1 MKKLN
6 RLATILILIY
16 LFNINSFT
24 QTDSLTKKNWTT
36 SALSGLNI
44 SQIALNNWTQGGDN
58 SLAWTFFG
66 KLDVMY
72 SSKPWAVKNNLKLA
86 FGRTKLGSA
95 DFRTNDNEIYLES
108 VLTYDLGWAISPFLS
123 NTVRTVIGNG
133 FNYASTPSIQTS
145 KFFDPGYVTQS
156 FGFTYS
162 KDKIFTSRLGLAL
175 QETFSE
181 RFAALYVDDP
191 KTTDK
196 IETFKIETGIES
208 VTEGTY
214 PFAENMIANSKLRL
228 FSRFNHLDVWDV
240 RWDNIITAQI
250 NKYFNTNLNV
260 LVIYEKSQSYKTQ
273 FKEALQLGISYN
285 LF

>member
-1 MKKLN
+1 MKIYII
-6 RLATILILIY
+6 ILIF
-16 LFNINSFT
+16 LFSVNSFT
-24 QTDSLTKKNWTT
+24 QTDSLANSNWET

-44 SQIALNNWTQGGDN
+44 SQIALSNWTQGGDN

-66 KLDVMY
+66 KLDVLY
-72 SSKPWAVKNNLKLA
+72 LSKPWAVKNNLKLA

-108 VLTYDLGWAISPFLS
+108 VLTYDLGWTISPFFS

-133 FNYASTPSIQTS
+133 FSYASTPAIQTS

-156 FGFTYS
+156 LGFTYS
-162 KDKIFTSRLGLAL
+162 KDKVFTSRLGIAL
-175 QETFSE
+175 QETFTK

-196 IETFKIETGIES
+196 VERFKIETGIES

-214 PFAENMIANSKLRL
+214 PFAENMIATSKLRL
-228 FSRFNHLDVWDV
+228 FGRFNDLDVWDV
-240 RWDNIITAQI
+240 RWDNTITAQI

-273 FKEALQLGISYN
+273 VKEALQLGISYN